1 MPDSVDN
8 FCEGILALD
17 RKIRFAGVAGSRG
30 RLLGYAYRKGLAALL
45 TKEESEISV
54 LQSFVR
60 MDSRAT
66 LERKL
71 GRTVYAYALYEK
83 VKRVTIPIRG
93 QSRITHI
100 FMMSFDLDADHEGIV
115 LEKVLPRLDGLFS

>member
-1 MPDSVDN
+1 MPDTVDN

-71 GRTVYAYALYEK
+71 RQDGVRVRVVRESKEGDDTDKGRVQDNACLYD
-83 VKRVTIPIRG
+83 VV
-93 QSRITHI
+93 
-100 FMMSFDLDADHEGIV
+100 
-115 LEKVLPRLDGLFS
+115 